1 MARRATLI
9 EQERAE
15 SERIL
20 VLDAGNSLIGDREP
34 AVSSRGRTSI
44 EALNAMGYDAMTLG
58 ALDVTMLSLPDLET
72 ALGEAEFPV
81 VSANAVVSATGALL
95 TEPYAI
101 LERGGQRIA
110 ILGLTDPWEGPEV
123 RVEDPLEAARR
134 YLPEL
139 AERADI
145 VVLLSRAG
153 ADVDRTIVE
162 EFPAI
167 DIVVGG
173 GSAAVTTTLSSGST
187 VFLARDYASPG
198 DAGTRVGVAHLTFS
212 RQGTLADHTW
222 LQVLLDA
229 SLPEDAEIAAWVT
242 QALDEYRPRTP

>member
-1 MARRATLI
+1 
-9 EQERAE
+9 
-15 SERIL
+15 
-20 VLDAGNSLIGDREP
+20 
-34 AVSSRGRTSI
+34 
-44 EALNAMGYDAMTLG
+44 
-58 ALDVTMLSLPDLET
+58 MLSLPDLET

-153 ADVDRTIVE
+153 AVWTARSWKSSC
-162 EFPAI
+162 I